1 MRLTSTSTN
10 NGAQYCM
17 YFIVI
22 RFVHIVLPRKPC
34 RVTKINPKFLIT
46 CCKSKNGR
54 GTLFIANNYFFTPM
68 GSFSSIPFELSVAYF
83 FPNRYFKEKEIISK
97 GSWGISVDRQ
107 YDWHL
112 WTKFCYVSVY
122 IYGYKE
128 LANMSAWMVRQKL
141 LIQINKRNPGFPST
155 FSEKK
160 TLRDHPRKAG
170 K

>member
-1 MRLTSTSTN
+1 
-10 NGAQYCM
+10 
-17 YFIVI
+17 
-22 RFVHIVLPRKPC
+22 
-34 RVTKINPKFLIT
+34 
-46 CCKSKNGR
+46 
-54 GTLFIANNYFFTPM
+54 M

-112 WTKFCYVSVY
+112 WTKFCYVSAY

-160 TLRDHPRKAG
+160 TLRDHPPKVGKYVQRLSIKLEPRSYFLHVYDESSKKEFQTDNLAVWTRVVWFCIAG
-170 K
+170 CKTNWGYI